1 MFSFEIKCQKLKL
14 LVSVK
19 DYPQGL
25 ISFLKQTN
33 KQNGNQLLPPANK
46 AFRAEWV
53 IPPQQQ
59 PGPHASA
66 EKAFDFWRVFGSIS
80 QLLILHTPD
89 RAFLSSPA
97 LPCLAPVLAL
107 PACRVFQHHP
117 DPGPQEPF
125 TPDLEW
131 LGDRGSWLEGRLE
144 KHSEILF
151 GLAQRR
157 THTNHTQPNFNLTPG
172 TSRLAGQSKA
182 ELKSRRRKENEPDG
196 ILTCSPPWLHL
207 ELPKSP

>member
-1 MFSFEIKCQKLKL
+1 MCVFSFEIEYQKLKL

-19 DYPQGL
+19 DYTQGL

-53 IPPQQQ
+53 IPPVWPKQQQ

-66 EKAFDFWRVFGSIS
+66 EKAFDFCRVFGSTS
-80 QLLILHTPD
+80 RLLNLHTPD

-125 TPDLEW
+125 TLDLEW
-131 LGDRGSWLEGRLE
+131 LGDKGRLAKRKIRE
-144 KHSEILF
+144 TF
-151 GLAQRR
+151 WDTVWVGTAQN
-157 THTNHTQPNFNLTPG
+157 TH
-172 TSRLAGQSKA
+172 QSHA
-182 ELKSRRRKENEPDG
+182 
-196 ILTCSPPWLHL
+196 I
-207 ELPKSP
+207 